1 MGGYS
6 EKCPHC
12 AKWFLSRGA
21 LNDHIKAKHPEQPRL
36 TPNDRPNFGDSP
48 SQGKG
53 SEQP

>member
-12 AKWFLSRGA
+12 EKWFLSRDA
-21 LNDHIKAKHPEQPRL
+21 ANDHIKAKHPEKTQS
-36 TPNDRPNFGDSP
+36 TPKDRPNLGTNS

-53 SEQP
+53 DGQ